1 MLSNL
6 KNTHRPKKTGRRVGR
21 GIGSGA
27 GRTCGRGQKGQGA
40 RAGSGRRYGYEGGQF
55 RLYMKMPIRGFSNE
69 RFRRRL
75 DTVNL
80 NLIDKLFNDGDL
92 VNIET
97 LKERGFIKGKSYG
110 LKVLGYGE
118 LKKKVKI
125 EACCVSDAAKQKLQQ
140 ANIEFSIVE

>member
-6 KNTHRPKKTGRRVGR
+6 KNTHRARRACRRVGR

-27 GRTCGRGQKGQGA
+27 GRTCGRGQKGQGS

-69 RFRRRL
+69 RFRKKL
-75 DTVNL
+75 DTINL
-80 NLIDKLFNDGDL
+80 NLIEKMFEEGDVVSL
-92 VNIET
+92 AA

-110 LKVLGYGE
+110 LKILGYGD

-125 EACCVSDAAKQKLQQ
+125 EAVCVSDAAKQKLQQ
-140 ANIEFSIVE
+140 ANIEFTIV